1 MGLGP
6 FDLTGGP
13 FLVLYMVMLALA
25 WAASG
30 RLTDA
35 FRPQGRPGRID
46 SQDDLAALS
55 GGPVRLAE
63 AAVARLLAARKL
75 VQHGRSEFM
84 AVDIKGGATP
94 TERAILHIAQPA
106 DWRAI
111 EEAAS
116 WEYSAIERRLE
127 NSGLMVDAAQH
138 LRLRMIHSA
147 PLVLA
152 LLFGSIKLIVGL
164 ERGKP
169 VGFLTTLLIFNA
181 ILAAYRF
188 VRTSALTNEGRLL
201 LERERERSD
210 RIRRAPETDE
220 MGHSV
225 ALYGTAVLAGSAFA
239 DFHTMRSRQGDSG
252 GDGGGSSSSSGG
264 DGGCGGGCGGC
275 GG

>member
-13 FLVLYMVMLALA
+13 FLVLNLAMLALA

-30 RLTDA
+30 RLADA

-84 AVDIKGGATP
+84 AVDVKGGTTP

-106 DWRAI
+106 GWRAI

-138 LRLRMIHSA
+138 LRFRMIHSA

-152 LLFGSIKLIVGL
+152 LLFGSIKLIVGI

-169 VGFLTTLLIFNA
+169 VGFLVALLIVTA

-210 RIRRAPETDE
+210 RIRRAPESDE

-225 ALYGTAVLAGSAFA
+225 ALYGTAVLVGSVYA